1 MAMYDDTI
9 EPTEE
14 VIQED
19 GVTAEA
25 NPECTSSCVALV
37 PVTETARWSRPVR
50 PLPRPNSNFVTQLIA
65 TVEQAPQ
72 TRSLRRAAASDAKAA
87 YTSSSHRVLGTG
99 LKARQIV

>member
-1 MAMYDDTI
+1 MAMDDDKI
-9 EPTEE
+9 EQTQE

-25 NPECTSSCVALV
+25 NPPCVALV
-37 PVTETARWSRPVR
+37 PVTETAHWSNPIH

-72 TRSLRRAAASDAKAA
+72 TRTLRRATASDARAA
-87 YTSSSHRVLGTG
+87 YTSSSRRVTGAG
-99 LKARQIV
+99 LKARQIA

>member
-14 VIQED
+14 VMQED

-25 NPECTSSCVALV
+25 NPECVALV
-37 PVTETARWSRPVR
+37 PMTESARWSSPIRS
-50 PLPRPNSNFVTQLIA
+50 LARPNAIFVTHLIA
-65 TVEQAPQ
+65 TAEQAPQ

>member
-1 MAMYDDTI
+1 MYDDTI

-25 NPECTSSCVALV
+25 NPACTSCVELV
-37 PVTETARWSRPVR
+37 PVTETARWSHPIR

-72 TRSLRRAAASDAKAA
+72 TRSLRRATASDAQAA
-87 YTSSSHRVLGTG
+87 YTSSSHRVAGAG
-99 LKARQIV
+99 LKARQTA

>member
-1 MAMYDDTI
+1 MYDDTI

-25 NPECTSSCVALV
+25 NPECVALV
-37 PVTETARWSRPVR
+37 PVTETARWSHPVR

-72 TRSLRRAAASDAKAA
+72 TRSLRRATASDAQAA
-87 YTSSSHRVLGTG
+87 YTSSSHRVVAAG
-99 LKARQIV
+99 LKARQTA